1 MRTRRKPDHEAVE
14 VGIEADEIKGPDYFP
29 KSKTDGANRIVAK
42 GDVMIDVRKQH
53 PGSRD
58 KEVRPD
64 PGTVLRADGKNAKMT
79 VEGRTVR
86 KVRRGG
92 PRESTT
98 VGGMVEIFRNRR
110 SRR

>member
-1 MRTRRKPDHEAVE
+1 M
-14 VGIEADEIKGPDYFP
+14 
-29 KSKTDGANRIVAK
+29 
-42 GDVMIDVRKQH
+42 
-53 PGSRD
+53 
-58 KEVRPD
+58 
-64 PGTVLRADGKNAKMT
+64 TVIRADGKNAEMT